1 MVRTGVLLRLTSY
14 FLTFSVGSALVTSG
28 GPRAATPSLK
38 LPLPTSTSGLTR
50 IGEHKQLRLSV
61 PFIICVHSMHANQM
75 VLFSLFC
82 IVACILSYHLRR
94 ISNVVLLRGL
104 YHYSTDSQKHK
115 IILIYIAS
123 SGRAWGTCCK
133 CAGERDTLRA
143 SRLCFGHLFLLPL
156 LRRSP
161 GGECVCVCERE
172 RKRELHTHTQCLLVA
187 SHLGCV

>member
-94 ISNVVLLRGL
+94 IPNVVLLWRL
-104 YHYSTDSQKHK
+104 YHTHIRRIPQKTQSYLDTHR
-115 IILIYIAS
+115 IIRE
-123 SGRAWGTCCK
+123 GM
-133 CAGERDTLRA
+133 
-143 SRLCFGHLFLLPL
+143 GHLLQM
-156 LRRSP
+156 RRGAGHP
-161 GGECVCVCERE
+161 
-172 RKRELHTHTQCLLVA
+172 
-187 SHLGCV
+187 